1 MGDARITLDEF
12 RVVILAPRDRS
23 DAEHTAMY
31 RPLDTPAF
39 RRLLRRAAARV
50 CRRFP
55 DLDGATVRVTR

>member
-1 MGDARITLDEF
+1 MGDDHITLDEF

-23 DAEHTAMY
+23 DEEHTAMH
-31 RPLDTPAF
+31 RPLDTAAF

-55 DLDGATVRVTR
+55 DLAGTTVRVTR